1 MYIWFISQFIFELS
15 YATRFLKFVNTQTTN
30 STHYLVTSQPTQTS
44 LLHSS
49 FPNPTYTTTAPN
61 PVSQDM
67 GYNGRS
73 SANSLQHIFWND
85 HAYATAGPSTGSS
98 TSSQGIYDPVFS
110 TTKSLQDVSWVDH
123 VYATTIPTQSSKC
136 SSQGSYHNG
145 TSMTNSVPDISGF
158 DNADATT
165 AFVQGST
172 ASTSGVTVCLDD
184 LENTLMDYSH
194 PTSSVDA
201 GLDSRFP
208 LLNV

>member
-1 MYIWFISQFIFELS
+1 MVGHLPILC
-15 YATRFLKFVNTQTTN
+15 NTFFGMTMHTQLLD
-30 STHYLVTSQPTQTS
+30 LV
-44 LLHSS
+44 
-49 FPNPTYTTTAPN
+49 
-61 PVSQDM
+61 QD
-67 GYNGRS
+67 
-73 SANSLQHIFWND
+73 LPL
-85 HAYATAGPSTGSS
+85 T
-98 TSSQGIYDPVFS
+98 VFS

-123 VYATTIPTQSSKC
+123 VYATTIPTQNSKC